1 MAKNV
6 CIPFFTGSDH
16 ITGQVTGAPVVG
28 KTFVK
33 YVAGGKVGLPNISTA
48 APGDIPNAVAAHD
61 GAVGEAVHIITD
73 AHLPITAEV
82 ELIVGD
88 RVKVG
93 TAGKATKI
101 GAGEENLAVGTVY
114 VGAVAGADAAVRIN
128 L

>member
-16 ITGQVTGAPVVG
+16 ITGQVTGAAVVG

-48 APGDIPNAVAAHD
+48 AAGERPNAVAAHD
-61 GAVGEAVHIITD
+61 GAVGSAVHIITD
-73 AHLPITAEV
+73 AHLPITAAE
-82 ELIVGD
+82 ELVVGD
-88 RVKVG
+88 LVKVG
-93 TAGKATKI
+93 ADGKAAK
-101 GAGEENLAVGTVY
+101 AGIDDASFGVVY
-114 VGAVAGADAAVRIN
+114 VGATAGAEAAVRIN

>member
-48 APGDIPNAVAAHD
+48 AAGERPNAVAAHD
-61 GAVGEAVHIITD
+61 GAVGTAVHIITD
-73 AHLPITAEV
+73 AHLPITAAEDLV
-82 ELIVGD
+82 VGD
-88 RVKVG
+88 LVKVG
-93 TAGKATKI
+93 ADGKAAKSL
-101 GAGEENLAVGTVY
+101 AGEDSFGVVY
-114 VGAVAGADAAVRIN
+114 VAAATGADAAVRIN